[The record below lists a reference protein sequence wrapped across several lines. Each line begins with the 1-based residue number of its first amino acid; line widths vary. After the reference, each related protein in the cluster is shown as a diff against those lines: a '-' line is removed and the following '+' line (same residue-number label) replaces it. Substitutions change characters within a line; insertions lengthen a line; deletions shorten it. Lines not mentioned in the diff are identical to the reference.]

1 MRTFVI
7 LVSSLSAL
15 LGFVVLND
23 SAWAALSSA
32 QIRELRELETEVR
45 RVNTLTRGKDY
56 EEAETKLKEIED
68 KVAKIQQAAMVD
80 DKDRAIANI
89 KNAIGVQRNLL
100 SKAKPAA
107 PGDPNAMAGVSF
119 TKDVLPILTQ
129 NCGGCHGETGNARG
143 GLRLSSFD
151 NLKKGGTN
159 GALLTINNANNS
171 LIMRRITG
179 TGMAKMPPGNRPAL
193 SNENIQTIR
202 DWINQG
208 AKDDTGTQP
217 KPMEMENIVVPKA
230 TGKETVSFT
239 KDIAPFM
246 VNLCLGCHSGNTPT
260 GGLSLVSVNTL
271 MKGGDSG
278 RVIIPGDL
286 EGSRLFR
293 LVGGLENP
301 RMPQNQARITRKNY
315 NDLKQWFLEGNKFDV
330 DDPSKPLRD
339 IVPTDEEIAAERL
352 AKLSDEEFTQHRIRK
367 SQELWTTALSKQP
380 YRWLENRDFLVY
392 GNASDERL
400 KEIASWADEHAGELR
415 KTFSD
420 KSLYLWKGKLTI
432 FVIKDRFDFEQFTS
446 VNFGQEAP
454 AEMFGFAKVTSTSE
468 EAYVTLQDIGDAA
481 SETDPSFRTSL
492 IEQVTAA
499 YLQKGEGGG
508 NLPAWV
514 SRGTG
519 LYFAAQAET
528 KSPYFDGLKTSVPAM
543 LQTVA
548 KPADVFNDGTFSPS
562 AVGAVGYTL
571 VDFLIK
577 SSGPA
582 AFGQLI
588 RVVKSGTKIQDAIKT
603 VYKADPTALA
613 ASYGK
618 SLTAG
623 GRRN

>member
-7 LVSSLSAL
+7 LVAVMSPS
-15 LGFVVLND
+15 LGFL
-23 SAWAALSSA
+23 AWNQSVQADLSPA
-32 QIRELRELETEVR
+32 QIRELRDLESDIR
-45 RVNTLTRGKDY
+45 RVNALIRGKDY
-56 EEAETKLKEIED
+56 AEAETKLKEVED
-68 KVAKIQQAAMVD
+68 KVTTIQQDAKVD

-89 KNAIGVQRNLL
+89 KNAIGIQRNLL
-100 SKAKPAA
+100 SKAKPAT
-107 PGDPNAMAGVSF
+107 PNDPNAPAGVSF

-129 NCGGCHGETGNARG
+129 NCGGCHGATGNARG
-143 GLRLSSFD
+143 GLRLNSFA
-151 NLKKGGTN
+151 NLQQGGTN
-159 GALLTINNANNS
+159 KPLLTINNAANS
-171 LIMRRITG
+171 LIMRRITDMG
-179 TGMAKMPPGNRPAL
+179 NQKMPPGNRPAL
-193 SNENIQTIR
+193 SADNIQTIR

-208 AKDDTGTQP
+208 AKDDTGTAKP
-217 KPMEMENIVVPKA
+217 KEMENIVVPKA

-246 VNLCLGCHSGNTPT
+246 VNLCLGCHSGNTPN
-260 GGLSLVSVNTL
+260 GGLSLVSVNTM

-330 DDPSKPLRD
+330 DDPAKLLRD

-352 AKLSDEEFTQHRIRK
+352 AKLSEEEFTQHRIRR
-367 SQELWTTALSKQP
+367 SQELWESALTKDQA

-400 KEIASWADEHAGELR
+400 KEIANWADEHAAELR

-420 KSLYLWKGKLTI
+420 KALYLWKGKLTI
-432 FVIKDRFDFEQFTS
+432 FVISDRFDFEQFVS
-446 VNFGQEAP
+446 SALGQEAP
-454 AEMFGFAKVTSTSE
+454 AEMFGVSRVISTSE
-468 EAYVTLQDIGDAA
+468 DAFVILQDIGDAA
-481 SETDPSFRTSL
+481 SETEPSFRTSL
-492 IEQVTAA
+492 IEQLTAA
-499 YLQKGEGGG
+499 YLQQGEGGG

-514 SRGTG
+514 TRGTG
-519 LYFAAQAET
+519 LYFAAQTET
-528 KSPYFDGLKTSVPAM
+528 KSPYFAGLKTTVPPM
-543 LQTVA
+543 LQTVTR
-548 KPADVFNDGTFSPS
+548 PADLFNDGTFSPS

-577 SSGPA
+577 SAGPQS
-582 AFGQLI
+582 FGQLI
-588 RVVKSGTKIQDAIKT
+588 RVVKSGTKIQDAVKA
-603 VYKADPTALA
+603 VYKADPAALA
-613 ASYGK
+613 QRYGT
-618 SLTAG
+618 SLG